1 MLRRILFPAL
11 VLAASLVLPSAAN
24 ATVIYTFYNCE
35 DSIPCTGPREVIAQ
49 FSTLQVIV
57 APSAP
62 PPGTYSTPA
71 VIAAD
76 KVQGEWDTLTIFSFN
91 IAGNIGSAFRFDNF
105 SAANGKDYGDLAEIG
120 PVFGNLRLNWP
131 DGTYLAMG
139 ITECLNA
146 ECTISTD
153 VIDGVKLVVETV
165 PEPSSV
171 ALVGLPVAF
180 ALWRRRRL
188 A

>member
-1 MLRRILFPAL
+1 MLRRILLPAL
-11 VLAASLVLPSAAN
+11 VLIAALGLPSSAN

-57 APSAP
+57 APPAP
-62 PPGTYSTPA
+62 PAGTYSTPQI
-71 VIAAD
+71 IAGE
-76 KVQGEWDTLTIFSFN
+76 KLQGDWDTITVFSFN

-105 SAANGKDYGDLAEIG
+105 SAANGKDYGNFVEIG

-146 ECTISTD
+146 ECTIGTE

-165 PEPSSV
+165 PEPSTV
-171 ALVGLPVAF
+171 ALVGLPL
-180 ALWRRRRL
+180 ALAIWRRRSN